1 MSNKHYIPYPVL
13 ENFCRHSS
21 VEELSNNKAKKLF
34 TYANALY
41 VITGYASS
49 GVSGYLWAT
58 ACKVVPLKQYKGT
71 LKPLNYNQSNIEVNE
86 GLRDRGY
93 AAQLFTY
100 GTEHYV
106 TLGTDTIFYPTPE
119 GTQTSMF

>member
-1 MSNKHYIPYPVL
+1 MNNKHYIPYPVL
-13 ENFCRHSS
+13 EDFCIHSS

-41 VITGYASS
+41 VITGFASS
-49 GVSGYLWAT
+49 GATGYLWAN
-58 ACKVVPLKQYKGT
+58 ACKVVPLKQYKGD
-71 LKPLNYNQSNIEVNE
+71 LKPLNYNQSHIEVNA

-100 GTEHYV
+100 EGKQYV
-106 TLGTDTIFYPTPE
+106 TLGTDTTFYPTPE
-119 GTQTSMF
+119 GTQTSLF